1 MKFGIILKLRS
12 KWLRSNVSNVVFPG
26 LLYVLARKSPQKFG
40 CPILNSQ
47 SIILL
52 VIYDT
57 IVIWSYTVK
66 LHVWTLMY
74 VRKLISALLAMM
86 KLLMKQFYLF
96 KLYHSTSLTLFEK
109 LLAWK
114 VRLVNIL
121 SLLVR

>member
-1 MKFGIILKLRS
+1 M
-12 KWLRSNVSNVVFPG
+12 
-26 LLYVLARKSPQKFG
+26 
-40 CPILNSQ
+40 
-47 SIILL
+47 
-52 VIYDT
+52 
-57 IVIWSYTVK
+57 IVMWSYTVK
-66 LHVWTLMY
+66 LHGWTVY

-96 KLYHSTSLTLFEK
+96 KLYHSTLLTLFEK